1 MELDLWSFDKVDLNS
16 GTEDMPN
23 NILRKQADILE
34 EKTEKCIYGKVK
46 NISIKSSLAKE
57 ETGYSIATKFELVVP
72 ALDNYTY
79 TLFIMYSNPEKNYPL
94 SITVGSAMEDD
105 LENFNPNYECKN
117 KEEFIDAL
125 RAILS
130 SEAVKE
136 VVKTLYTKAS
146 F

>member
-1 MELDLWSFDKVDLNS
+1 MKKISLLLTMFMIFSFS
-16 GTEDMPN
+16 YAY
-23 NILRKQADILE
+23 ADEKEFFQESMRTILE
-34 EKTEKCIYGKVK
+34 TGGKVK

>member
-1 MELDLWSFDKVDLNS
+1 MF
-16 GTEDMPN
+16 
-23 NILRKQADILE
+23 
-34 EKTEKCIYGKVK
+34 
-46 NISIKSSLAKE
+46 
-57 ETGYSIATKFELVVP
+57 
-72 ALDNYTY
+72 
-79 TLFIMYSNPEKNYPL
+79 
-94 SITVGSAMEDD
+94 
-105 LENFNPNYECKN
+105 KN